1 MRQQIGSLFLNRS
14 LSRIYNL
21 SGRLRPTSLF
31 ARSDVQQSTVADGI
45 QPWADLLRPA
55 LWRADL
61 LHGICLLSLGG
72 LSL

>member
-31 ARSDVQQSTVADGI
+31 ARSDIQQPTVADGI
-45 QPWADLLRPA
+45 QPGSDLLLPA
-55 LWRADL
+55 LWLADL
-61 LHGICLLSLGG
+61 LHGTCRLSLGG
-72 LSL
+72 FSL